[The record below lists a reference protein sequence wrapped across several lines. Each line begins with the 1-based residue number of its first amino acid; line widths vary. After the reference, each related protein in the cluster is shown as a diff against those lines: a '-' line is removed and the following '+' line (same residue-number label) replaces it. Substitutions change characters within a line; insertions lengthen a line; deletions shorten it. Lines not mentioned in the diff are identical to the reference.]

1 MGGGSGV
8 GWQGTHNSQE
18 ELTHFKEDRRK
29 MTRGE
34 IISQTGCSI
43 NNLVGKGELHS
54 RRFKGRTQSV
64 ALWAQGP
71 IWKIKILHAS
81 HNMEDILH
89 VSLVTGLHKE
99 RADPIC

>member
-1 MGGGSGV
+1 MGRGE

-43 NNLVGKGELHS
+43 NNLVGKGELNS
-54 RRFKGRTQSV
+54 RRFKGRTECCP
-64 ALWAQGP
+64 LGP
-71 IWKIKILHAS
+71 GVH
-81 HNMEDILH
+81 ME
-89 VSLVTGLHKE
+89 HK
-99 RADPIC
+99 DPPCLP